1 MSAARSKVDPDAQAL
16 LSGMRNLRDG
26 LADTSTQAV
35 CRSNLSKHV
44 LAYLKKGKVAT
55 TVVTTDWD
63 KQSQDERELLSEACY
78 VALTNEAPAVAEY
91 EVSGDFGPYSVFIRG
106 VSGAYFIEAIERDP
120 MGPFPTLTTARAGV
134 DLNWREAKKIS

>member
-44 LAYLKKGKVAT
+44 LAYLNQAKVAT
-55 TVVTTDWD
+55 AGPAR
-63 KQSQDERELLSEACY
+63 QS
-78 VALTNEAPAVAEY
+78 
-91 EVSGDFGPYSVFIRG
+91 
-106 VSGAYFIEAIERDP
+106 
-120 MGPFPTLTTARAGV
+120 
-134 DLNWREAKKIS
+134 